1 MPTRRVYHQYLNTER
16 DMPIGAFEVHG
27 LSEEFLGR
35 HPVFAAVVDDF
46 LAFVGDAR
54 LVIHNASFDM
64 NFINAELVRLG
75 RPTLPIA
82 RAVDTVQLARG
93 MFPGAQIG
101 RASGRERVFQYG

>member
-1 MPTRRVYHQYLNTER
+1 MPTGRVDHQYLNPER
-16 DMPIGAFEVHG
+16 DMPVGAFEVHG
-27 LSEEFLGR
+27 LSEELLGR

-75 RPTLPIA
+75 RPTLPMA
-82 RAVDTVQLARG
+82 RR
-93 MFPGAQIG
+93 
-101 RASGRERVFQYG
+101 SEERRVGKECVSTCRSRWSPYQ